1 MSQTEVPELT
11 KMLAVKDQSQIIGE
25 FIGWLDTEKDIHLA
39 KGYTEDNSYSPVYD
53 IEDLLA
59 EFFKIDLKKAEQ
71 EKQKI
76 LEGLRKTCE
85 VK

>member
-1 MSQTEVPELT
+1 MKQSEVPELT
-11 KMLAVKDQSQIIGE
+11 KMLAVKEQSQVIGE
-25 FIGWLDTEKDIHLA
+25 FIDWLNEEKGIYLKA
-39 KGYTEDNSYSPVYD
+39 KGYCPVFD
-53 IEDLLA
+53 FEGLLA